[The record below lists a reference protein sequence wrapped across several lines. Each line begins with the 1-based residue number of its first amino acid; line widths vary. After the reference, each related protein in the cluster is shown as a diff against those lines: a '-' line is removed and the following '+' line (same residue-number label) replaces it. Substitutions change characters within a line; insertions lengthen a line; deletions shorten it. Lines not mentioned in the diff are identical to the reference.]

1 MTNKIFKA
9 FNLTIVV
16 LLTITILAGCDDS
29 AKESQAMPP
38 IAIHQGDECHVCGM
52 IITNYPGPK
61 GELYIRGNKHPYKYC
76 STRDL
81 FSHYLQ
87 PEVKIAATQ
96 IYVHDM
102 AVTNWDKPGNDAFT
116 NARTAWYVIDQP
128 MKGAM
133 GPTLA
138 SFAKKSD
145 AQEFVRQHGGRII
158 SFDEITLKILANL
171 GQGEKDK
178 HNMQN
183 MK

>member
-1 MTNKIFKA
+1 MARIFIIA
-9 FNLTIVV
+9 VGV
-16 LLTITILAGCDDS
+16 SLLTTILSGCDKS
-29 AKESQAMPP
+29 ERTSQTLPP

-61 GELYIRGNKHPYKYC
+61 GELYTRGQKQPYKYC

-81 FSHYLQ
+81 FSHLLQ

-102 AVTNWDKPGNDAFT
+102 AATDWEKPGNDAFVD
-116 NARTAWYVIDQP
+116 ARSAWYVIEQP

-138 SFAKKSD
+138 SFAKKID
-145 AQEFVRQHGGRII
+145 AENFVQQYGGRII
-158 SFDEITLKILANL
+158 SFDEITLDILNNL
-171 GQGEKDK
+171 STGQQYEKR
-178 HNMQN
+178 
-183 MK
+183 